1 MTKVGL
7 GHGMVRSLQN
17 YASPFNIFAM
27 VEVATDVPSERYYI
41 EKLQILM

>member
-17 YASPFNIFAM
+17 WAFPFSNFA
-27 VEVATDVPSERYYI
+27 VAGVAMAVPKNDI
-41 EKLQILM
+41 K

>member
-7 GHGMVRSLQN
+7 GHGMTRFLQN

-27 VEVATDVPSERYYI
+27 VEVAMDIPNGI
-41 EKLQILM
+41 M

>member
-17 YASPFNIFAM
+17 QASPFNSFAVAEVAM
-27 VEVATDVPSERYYI
+27 VVFKNDIKYKNCKY
-41 EKLQILM
+41 